1 VIFILLHKIKKKVHY
16 KITVYQKKWG
26 LNRVLITAIVGQ
38 NDKEKTANV
47 INSILHNSKKRISIV
62 DSKNLSGLDGKRL
75 KSYLAELERNNTD
88 ILILKLDLT
97 DVSKEIYDYLRFDII
112 VFTDKADEINGEIE
126 QNYMDLMKR
135 AFSLLKE
142 KGIAIVN
149 ADDNELNKFFKDIK
163 HYIVTYGFNLKASM
177 TTSSIGDL
185 VAKDN
190 MLCCLQRRIYTKNG
204 TVIEP
209 QEFKVKTD
217 LESVDPNNVLAAATF
232 VLVNGFDIN
241 QMKN

>member
-1 VIFILLHKIKKKVHY
+1 
-16 KITVYQKKWG
+16 
-26 LNRVLITAIVGQ
+26 
-38 NDKEKTANV
+38 
-47 INSILHNSKKRISIV
+47 
-62 DSKNLSGLDGKRL
+62 
-75 KSYLAELERNNTD
+75 
-88 ILILKLDLT
+88 
-97 DVSKEIYDYLRFDII
+97 
-112 VFTDKADEINGEIE
+112 
-126 QNYMDLMKR
+126 MDLMKR

>member
-1 VIFILLHKIKKKVHY
+1 M
-16 KITVYQKKWG
+16 
-26 LNRVLITAIVGQ
+26 LITAIVGQ
-38 NDKEKTANV
+38 NDKEKTANI

-62 DSKNLSGLDGKRL
+62 DSKNLSGLDEKRI
-75 KSYLAELERNNTD
+75 KGYLAELERNKTD
-88 ILILKLDLT
+88 ILILKLDLSE
-97 DVSKEIYDYLRFDII
+97 VSKEIYDYLRFDII
-112 VFTDKADEINGEIE
+112 VFTDKADEINGEME
-126 QNYMDLMKR
+126 QNYMDLMKK

-209 QEFKVKTD
+209 QEFKVRTD
-217 LESVDPNNVLAAATF
+217 LESVDPSNVLAAATF